1 MSSATE
7 ELALD
12 VLVRA
17 PAAPRRGGVFWRRFR
32 RSPAAVGGA
41 LIVLA
46 VLLAALFA
54 PELSPYPQAAG
65 AYVDFRAR
73 HLPPGALHWLGTDEV
88 GRDLLTRVLFGYRT
102 SLLLAFGV
110 LVTAVPVGVLLGLLA
125 GYYRGAVETVIMGAT
140 DIALAIPPLL
150 LALAVTSILSPNLVN
165 MMIAL
170 AVLWWT
176 WHTRLIYNLVR
187 SLTGEDYIDAC
198 RVIGAGAPHIMF
210 RELLPNCLSAIF
222 VKVSLDAGFVILIG
236 ASLSY
241 LGLGVR
247 PPTPDLGSM
256 IQSGTAYLPMRWWE
270 AVMPCGA
277 LFIIILGF
285 NLLGDGLRDV
295 LDAEAH

>member
-1 MSSATE
+1 MSAITTQADIPASIVA
-7 ELALD
+7 
-12 VLVRA
+12 A
-17 PAAPRRGGVFWRRFR
+17 PAPRGAVTWRRFR
-32 RSPAAVGGA
+32 RSPSAVVGA

-46 VLLAALFA
+46 VVLAALLA
-54 PELSPYPQAAG
+54 PEIAPFPRSAG
-65 AYVDFRAR
+65 AFVDFRAR
-73 HLPPGALHWLGTDEV
+73 HVPPGALHWLGTDDV

-102 SLLLAFGV
+102 SLLLALGV
-110 LVTAVPVGVLLGLLA
+110 LTAAVPLGVLLGLLA
-125 GYYRGAVETVIMGAT
+125 GYFRGVVETVVMGLT

-150 LALAVTSILSPNLVN
+150 LALAVTSILSPNLTN

-176 WHTRLIYNLVR
+176 WHTRLIFNITR
-187 SLTGEDYIDAC
+187 SLAGEDYIDAC
-198 RVIGAGAPHIMF
+198 RVIGAGPVHMLL
-210 RELLPNCLSAIF
+210 RELLPNCVSAIL
-222 VKVSLDAGFVILIG
+222 VKLSLDAGFVILVG

-256 IQSGTAYLPMRWWE
+256 IQSGTAYLPGRWWE
-270 AVMPCGA
+270 AVVPCGA
-277 LFIIILGF
+277 LFLVILGF